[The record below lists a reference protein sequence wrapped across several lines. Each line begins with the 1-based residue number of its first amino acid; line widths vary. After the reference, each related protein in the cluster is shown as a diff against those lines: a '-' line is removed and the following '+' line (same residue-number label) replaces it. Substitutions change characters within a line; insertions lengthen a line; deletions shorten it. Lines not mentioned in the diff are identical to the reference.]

1 MALIG
6 RIGSVAWAAVAA
18 GTAAA
23 VGGAGYYGWTLRP
36 MPAPPAV
43 LEGPAEPQLAA
54 VSPPPAQGS
63 ATPGTFPHD
72 PAPPDPAPAEPEAA
86 GSAMPAPA
94 AGPASGAAP
103 PEAQAPEAPPLVV
116 QPAFDVVRIE
126 SDGSALVA
134 GRAQRGSEVKVLVEG
149 EEAASTTADAA
160 NRFAV
165 MFTLPADEQPRRLS
179 LRMLLEDGTEH
190 ESRGSVIVAPILAP
204 RDRLAEADDPAAAA
218 TPAPEPRAP
227 AALLLGEGEVK
238 VLQPAGESLD
248 DLAGVSVDTIS
259 YASDGA
265 VLLSGRG
272 GVGDFVRLYL
282 DNREIAT
289 VAIAP
294 DGTWAVS
301 LTGIEPGRYQLRAD
315 RIGEDGEVVARF
327 ETPFARETHETV
339 AAALEAQNGGP
350 PAAAASAPAAPEGAG
365 SADGSSPRVP
375 GADATTPLAVPDSR
389 IAAGPEAEPPTGA
402 PVTVTVQPGFS
413 LWRIAQDNFGAGMLY
428 VKVYEA
434 NRSAIRDPDLIYPG
448 QVFTLPAAT
457 D

>member
-6 RIGSVAWAAVAA
+6 RMGSVAWAAVAA

-36 MPAPPAV
+36 MPAPPAALV
-43 LEGPAEPQLAA
+43 GPAEPQLSA

-63 ATPGTFPHD
+63 ATPAA
-72 PAPPDPAPAEPEAA
+72 APPAPAEPETA
-86 GSAMPAPA
+86 GSAMSA
-94 AGPASGAAP
+94 AAPASGAAA
-103 PEAQAPEAPPLVV
+103 PEAQGSEAPPLVV

-134 GRAQRGSEVKVLVEG
+134 GRAQRGAEVTVLVEG

-190 ESRGSVIVAPILAP
+190 QSRGSVIVAPILAP
-204 RDRLAEADDPAAAA
+204 RDRLAGADDPAAAA
-218 TPAPEPRAP
+218 APVAEPRAP

-238 VLQPAGESLD
+238 VLQSAGESLD

-282 DNREIAT
+282 DNREVAT

-339 AAALEAQNGGP
+339 AAALEAQNGRP
-350 PAAAASAPAAPEGAG
+350 PAAAGSAPAAPDGAG
-365 SADGSSPRVP
+365 SADGSSPPMP
-375 GADATTPLAVPDSR
+375 GADATTPSTVPGSL
-389 IAAGPEAEPPTGA
+389 IAAGPEAEPLTGA

-434 NRSAIRDPDLIYPG
+434 NRTAIRDPDLIYPG